1 MLEGWGY
8 LAALTRIRTG
18 LSEWLE
24 LLTVLEGDVELV
36 DDPVGVFVVDELLR
50 ARERLID
57 RRNGLLLDMRGMELV
72 LFLLTFLQKS

>member
-8 LAALTRIRTG
+8 LAGLTRIRAG

-24 LLTVLEGDVELV
+24 LLAVLEGDVELV
-36 DDPVGVFVVDELLR
+36 DDRVGVFVVDELLR

-57 RRNGLLLDMRGMELV
+57 RRNGLLVDMRGMELV

>member
-8 LAALTRIRTG
+8 LAALTRIRAG

-24 LLTVLEGDVELV
+24 LLAVLKGDVELV
-36 DDPVGVFVVDELLR
+36 HDPVGVFVVDELLR
-50 ARERLID
+50 AGERLID